1 MHQCNYCDY
10 KCTRKY
16 NLKVH
21 QRNKHVEDNTNNLND
36 LAVPAPPPYAPLPAP
51 APQPLKK
58 SMVNETLTNNYLRKI
73 KMMLRKNV
81 LLGVDMYTLRRN
93 VDRNIK
99 RNNNNFNSLTQYYE
113 IILNDSEYNELD
125 EDMNQNSGDLFG
137 NYDGEEEKE
146 QTIYKSYV

>member
-1 MHQCNYCDY
+1 
-10 KCTRKY
+10 
-16 NLKVH
+16 
-21 QRNKHVEDNTNNLND
+21 
-36 LAVPAPPPYAPLPAP
+36 
-51 APQPLKK
+51 
-58 SMVNETLTNNYLRKI
+58 
-73 KMMLRKNV
+73 MMLRKNV

-137 NYDGEEEKE
+137 NYD
-146 QTIYKSYV
+146 

>member
-1 MHQCNYCDY
+1 
-10 KCTRKY
+10 
-16 NLKVH
+16 
-21 QRNKHVEDNTNNLND
+21 
-36 LAVPAPPPYAPLPAP
+36 
-51 APQPLKK
+51 
-58 SMVNETLTNNYLRKI
+58 MVNETLTNNYLRKI

>member
-1 MHQCNYCDY
+1 
-10 KCTRKY
+10 
-16 NLKVH
+16 
-21 QRNKHVEDNTNNLND
+21 
-36 LAVPAPPPYAPLPAP
+36 
-51 APQPLKK
+51 
-58 SMVNETLTNNYLRKI
+58 
-73 KMMLRKNV
+73 MLRKNV

-146 QTIYKSYV
+146 QTIYESYV